1 MNIFGHGAVE
11 RCGKVRFW
19 LQTGHD

>member
-19 LQTGHD
+19 LQTGHE